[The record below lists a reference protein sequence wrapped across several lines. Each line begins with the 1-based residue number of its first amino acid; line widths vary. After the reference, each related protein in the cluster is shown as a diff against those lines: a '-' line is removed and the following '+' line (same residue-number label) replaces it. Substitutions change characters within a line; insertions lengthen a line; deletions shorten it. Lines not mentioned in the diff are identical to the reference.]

1 MVQRMETVSA
11 TTLKNHLGVV
21 LARAALGPVAVERH
35 GRVVAWLVPPDGPAV
50 APRRSRGPAARQ
62 GLRRHEEERLV
73 ALCASGDFRPSRWRR
88 AGDQRTLAGL
98 ATMLASTEGFDRTR
112 LLVLAEQLCPGM
124 TAPEEFGRWLA
135 QAPVQ
140 AARFLPMV
148 RDRMK
153 AWEHS

>member
-1 MVQRMETVSA
+1 MDSVSA
-11 TTLKNHLGVV
+11 TSLKNRLGEA

-35 GRVVAWLVPPDGPAV
+35 GRIVAWLVPPESPAV
-50 APRRSRGPAARQ
+50 APRRGRSSTVRR

-73 ALCASGDFRPSRWRR
+73 ALCASGDLRPSRWRR
-88 AGDQRTLAGL
+88 AGDPRTLAGL

-112 LLVLAEQLCPGM
+112 LLVLAEQICPGM

-153 AWEHS
+153 ALAAGEDT